1 MAKEKM
7 PVRGPT
13 ASGMKVT
20 RLTTRDL
27 HFNMFKYLNS
37 RKTECLVITHLGE
50 PRMIAFL
57 IDPKVGYAA
66 LAGKSELVFRL
77 SGDDGN
83 GPEGSET

>member
-1 MAKEKM
+1 MKKES
-7 PVRGPT
+7 VQFQGTT
-13 ASGMKVT
+13 AAGMKVT

-37 RKTECLVITHLGE
+37 RKSECLVITHRGE

-57 IDPKVGYAA
+57 IDPKIGYAA

-77 SGDDGN
+77 SGDGEN
-83 GPEGSET
+83 MPEGSKT